1 MVPLA
6 ISLYWSGSTFFSK
19 ELIIFQEK
27 NFLFY
32 RNFLQTLKIFL
43 FLFLISLTNLF
54 FTQWPKNGKQYITS
68 QLSQKLKSA
77 FLFGG
82 RKIIY
87 TSQLDFFSDF
97 RSLCVLSCITAIK
110 SNAHFVCKK
119 KKLQNR
125 DYGKLGDGDLNY
137 GAGLGLYS
145 PYFSVSLYTTYHN
158 KSI

>member
-1 MVPLA
+1 M
-6 ISLYWSGSTFFSK
+6 
-19 ELIIFQEK
+19 
-27 NFLFY
+27 
-32 RNFLQTLKIFL
+32 
-43 FLFLISLTNLF
+43 
-54 FTQWPKNGKQYITS
+54 
-68 QLSQKLKSA
+68 
-77 FLFGG
+77 GG

-110 SNAHFVCKK
+110 NLMHILYAK

-145 PYFSVSLYTTYHN
+145 PYFSVSLYVLHITQEYTE
-158 KSI
+158 